1 MLISQA
7 IIKITSGQSLTLP
20 EMAGVFRE
28 LFSDQARG
36 DEIKSFLIE
45 LHKKGESEDEILGAA
60 RFLIENAISLSTETA
75 DLVDCCGTGGDQKN
89 SFNISTAVAFVL
101 AGAGCHVAK
110 HGNRAMSSTCGSADI
125 LKELNVNIDAS
136 PQTVIRCLEKTGIG
150 FLFAPLYQPLLKKMA
165 PIRQEIPH
173 RTVFNLLGPLINPF
187 RVKKQLVGVFDVK
200 TVKTLANVLKKLGVN
215 SAIVVSS
222 RDGFDEFSLTGMNH
236 VAWLKE
242 GQIESFDFDPRD
254 SGYAFCLASDL
265 RGGSAKENAQRLKK
279 TLKGHSEPLDHMVH
293 INAAWALV
301 VAGKVSCF
309 MDGLLLAQD
318 AISSGRAYEKLE
330 ALIEESQKG
339 AFL

>member
-7 IIKITSGQSLTLP
+7 ITKIKSNQTLTTP
-20 EMAGVFRE
+20 EMTGVFRE
-28 LFSDQARG
+28 LFSDNADRN
-36 DEIKSFLIE
+36 EIKSFLIE
-45 LHKKGESEDEILGAA
+45 LHRKGESEDEILGAA
-60 RFLIENAISLSTETA
+60 QFLIENAVSLSTKTR

-89 SFNISTAVAFVL
+89 SFNISTAVAFIL

-125 LKELNVNIDAS
+125 LKELGVNIDAS
-136 PQTVIRCLEKTGIG
+136 PESVIRCLEKTGIG

-173 RTVFNLLGPLINPF
+173 RTVFNLLGPLINPL

-200 TVKTLANVLKKLGVN
+200 SVKAVASVLKKLGVD
-215 SAIVVSS
+215 SAVVVSS
-222 RDGFDEFSLTGMNH
+222 QDGFDEFSLTGMNH

-254 SGYAFCLASDL
+254 SGYAFCVASDL

-301 VAGKVSCF
+301 AAGKANHF
-309 MDGLLLAQD
+309 MDGLLLAQE

-330 ALIEESQKG
+330 ALIEESHKK
-339 AFL
+339 

>member
-7 IIKITSGQSLTLP
+7 ITKIKNSQSLTAP
-20 EMAGVFRE
+20 EMEGVFQE
-28 LFSDQARG
+28 LFSDHAHE
-36 DEIKSFLIE
+36 DDIKSFLIA

-60 RFLIENAISLSTETA
+60 RFLIENAVSLSTETT

-101 AGAGCHVAK
+101 AGAGCPVAK
-110 HGNRAMSSTCGSADI
+110 HGNRAMSSICGSADI

-173 RTVFNLLGPLINPF
+173 RTVFNLLGPLINPL

-200 TVKTLANVLKKLGVN
+200 TVKTMASVLKKLGVN
-215 SAIVVSS
+215 SAVVVSS
-222 RDGFDEFSLTGMNH
+222 QDGFDEFSLTGMNH

-254 SGYAFCLASDL
+254 SGYPFCLASDL
-265 RGGSAKENAQRLKK
+265 RGGSAKENAQRLQK

-301 VAGKVSCF
+301 AAGKANHF

-330 ALIEESQKG
+330 ALIEESQKIK
-339 AFL
+339 